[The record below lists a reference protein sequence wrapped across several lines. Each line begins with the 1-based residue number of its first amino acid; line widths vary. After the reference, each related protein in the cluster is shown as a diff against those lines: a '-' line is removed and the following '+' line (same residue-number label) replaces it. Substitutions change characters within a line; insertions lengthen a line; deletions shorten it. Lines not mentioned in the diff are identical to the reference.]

1 MNEQNVPQSY
11 QPVLPQSTL
20 AIISLIAGIGGFT
33 FLPLIGSI
41 VAIVTGYAARKETR
55 AVPPTA
61 SGDGMA
67 TAGIVMGWV
76 QVGLALVGICCF
88 AVWFLFIAGA
98 AISGNG
104 Q

>member
-1 MNEQNVPQSY
+1 MNQNNVPQSY
-11 QPVLPQSTL
+11 QPVLPSSTM
-20 AIISLIAGIGGFT
+20 AIVSLIAGIAGFS
-33 FLPLIGSI
+33 FLPLVGSI

-67 TAGIVMGWV
+67 TAGIVMGWI
-76 QVGLALVGICCF
+76 QVGLAAVGICCF
-88 AVWFLFIAGA
+88 AFYFLFIAGA
-98 AISGNG
+98 VISGNG